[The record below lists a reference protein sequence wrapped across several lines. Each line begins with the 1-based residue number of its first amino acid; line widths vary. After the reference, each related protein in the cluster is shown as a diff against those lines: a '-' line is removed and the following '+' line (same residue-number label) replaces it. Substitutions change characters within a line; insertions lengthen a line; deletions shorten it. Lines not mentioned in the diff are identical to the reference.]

1 MNVIFT
7 IVFISSMIVIAV
19 FSPDKLLS
27 SLLGGAENAAKMALT
42 LFCIYAV
49 WMGLSR
55 LAEDSGL
62 ARGAAKALKPLTRK
76 IFKTDGDGANENLAM
91 NISCNLLGLGGAATP
106 YAVKAI
112 GELEKEHNTFAQKL
126 LFVINA
132 TSIQILP
139 TTVIALR
146 AGAGSVSPSDIFLPS
161 LICTVI
167 STAVAVLLF
176 IISEKAGKIKRVAAR
191 NSGGLKGNDGK
202 KGAGGKG
209 G

>member
-7 IVFISSMIVIAV
+7 VVFIASMIAIAII
-19 FSPDKLLS
+19 SPDRLLS
-27 SLLGGAENAAKMALT
+27 SLLGGAESSVKMALT

-49 WMGLSR
+49 WMGLSK
-55 LAEDSGL
+55 LAEKSGL
-62 ARGAAKALKPLTRK
+62 SKSIARGLKPVTRK
-76 IFKTDGDGANENLAM
+76 VFKTDSDFANENLAM

-112 GELEKEHNTFAQKL
+112 GELEKENNSFAQKL

-146 AGAGSVSPSDIFLPS
+146 ASAGSASPSDIFLPS
-161 LICTVI
+161 LICTAV
-167 STAVAVLLF
+167 STLSAVGLFLL
-176 IISEKAGKIKRVAAR
+176 GRKIWR
-191 NSGGLKGNDGK
+191 
-202 KGAGGKG
+202 
-209 G
+209 

>member
-7 IVFISSMIVIAV
+7 VVFIASMIAIAIL
-19 FSPDKLLS
+19 SPDKLLS
-27 SLLGGAENAAKMALT
+27 SLLDGAESSVKMALT

-49 WMGLSR
+49 WMGLSK
-55 LAEDSGL
+55 LAERSGL
-62 ARGAAKALKPLTRK
+62 SKSIARGLKPLTRK
-76 IFKTDGDGANENLAM
+76 IFKTDSEAACENLAM

-112 GELEKEHNTFAQKL
+112 GELEKQNNGFAQKL

-146 AGAGSVSPSDIFLPS
+146 ASAGRVSASDIFLPS
-161 LICTVI
+161 LICTAV
-167 STAVAVLLF
+167 STLVAVGLFLL
-176 IISEKAGKIKRVAAR
+176 GRKIWR
-191 NSGGLKGNDGK
+191 
-202 KGAGGKG
+202 
-209 G
+209 